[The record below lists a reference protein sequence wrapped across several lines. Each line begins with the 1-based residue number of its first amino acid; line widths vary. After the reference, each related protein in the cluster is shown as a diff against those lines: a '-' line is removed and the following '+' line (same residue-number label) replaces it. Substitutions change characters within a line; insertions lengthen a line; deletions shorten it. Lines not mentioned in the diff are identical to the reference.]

1 MTKKKP
7 LREEDLI
14 NAAFNLIQK
23 DFTWSEET
31 EAVHT
36 RRQVEIGGCIADGLA
51 FVNAPPKPSKI
62 IGLEA
67 KTDGDNFS
75 RLYNQVSAYLT
86 ICDEVY
92 LVIEKKKP
100 PLHLPFYVGVIQVT
114 GFKKAKVVRYAT
126 SLKHTINAGE
136 CWSTLLKAF
145 LHHTGVDVAIR
156 KSDNATGSG
165 AKSALD
171 FFDAV
176 ETIKR
181 KLIWNQFVVGFHQTY
196 VKDYIPM
203 SGEEK
208 RIVRAY
214 FGQNWQMELGE
225 EEGK

>member
-7 LREEDLI
+7 LLEEDLI
-14 NAAFNLIQK
+14 NAAFNLIQEE
-23 DFTWSEET
+23 FVWSEEK

-36 RRQVEIGGCIADGLA
+36 RQQVEIGGCIADGLA

-62 IGLEA
+62 VGLEA

-75 RLYNQVSAYLT
+75 RLYGQVSAYLS

-92 LVIEKKKP
+92 LVVQGKKP
-100 PLHLPFYVGVIQVT
+100 PLHLPFYVGVIRVE
-114 GFKKAKVVRYAT
+114 GYKKAEVVNYAT

-136 CWSTLLKAF
+136 CWATLLKAF
-145 LHHTGVDVAIR
+145 IHHTGVDVTIR
-156 KSDNATGSG
+156 KNDNATGSG

-181 KLIWNQFVVGFHQTY
+181 KLIWNQFVIGFHQTY
-196 VKDYIPM
+196 VKEYIPM
-203 SGEEK
+203 NMEEK
-208 RIVRAY
+208 RIVKAF
-214 FGQNWQMELGE
+214 FGKTWQMELGE
-225 EEGK
+225 ND